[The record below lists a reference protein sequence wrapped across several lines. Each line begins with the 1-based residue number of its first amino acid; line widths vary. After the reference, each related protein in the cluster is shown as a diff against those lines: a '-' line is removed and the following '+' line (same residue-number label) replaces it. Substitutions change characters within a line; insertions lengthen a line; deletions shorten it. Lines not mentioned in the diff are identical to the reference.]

1 MQGLTPMMQ
10 QYFAIKEQHKD
21 HVLFY
26 RLGDFY
32 EMFFDDAIKI
42 SKELELTLTGR
53 DCGLSER
60 APMCGIPHHAA
71 DNYVARLIRKG
82 YKVAICEQMESPA
95 AAKGVVSREVVRV
108 ITPGTLMENN
118 LLEEDSNNYLCSIAL
133 SPDACGLV
141 FTDISTGEAIA
152 VELSKNDDDAII
164 GELARYT
171 PREVVFPKEFVDRKN
186 IAKYMRERLF
196 CTADLLDDEVFEYD
210 TAKQRV
216 EKHFGCTLEKLDLNG
231 RPCST
236 VAMGAML
243 AYLAETQKTGIERLC
258 TVTIAEENRYMAL
271 DITTRQNLEL
281 LCTMRQKEKRGSL
294 LWVLDKTKTPM
305 GKRLIKNWIIQPLVN
320 PTEID
325 KRLNA
330 VEEFYKKEMLCADI
344 ADELSGVYDVERLI
358 TRIVYG
364 SATPREYKALG
375 QAISHFPAIKAHL
388 AGVKS
393 QSLKHIYRD
402 IDEMPDLYALLESA
416 VVDEPPVSI
425 KDGGVIRDGYNKD
438 LDVLR
443 GLMSNVH
450 SVLSELEQRER
461 EKTGI
466 KNLKIS
472 FNKIFGYYLEV
483 TRSYQQLVP
492 EHYIRKQTLANCE
505 RYITQEL
512 KELEER
518 ITSAREQAITLETTL
533 FSQIREQTI
542 CTLHRIQRSA
552 GAIARLDIF
561 AGLAR
566 VALDNGYVRPNICTS
581 DELSITE
588 GRHPMVERILGDSM
602 FVPNEVQ
609 LDCRE
614 NQIAVITGPNMAG
627 KSTYMR
633 QVAIIVIMAQ
643 LGSFVPAKSAR
654 IGVVDGVYTRIGASD
669 DLTAGQSTFMVEMC
683 EVANIL
689 KNATK
694 NSLVILDEIGRGTS
708 TYDGMSIARAVIEYI
723 ADPKRL
729 GAKTLFATHYHELTE
744 MEAQITC
751 VKNYNIVAKKRGED
765 IIFLRKI
772 VRGGA
777 DDSYGIEV
785 SRLAGVPQ
793 WIISRAR
800 KVLADLESSKPVR
813 QASISGRKVAINS
826 EDIQIE
832 FKTEDSQLKT
842 RLESINPD
850 TLSPLEAQQLL
861 YELKAIA
868 DSEKA

>member
-10 QYFAIKEQHKD
+10 QYFAIKEQHKE
-21 HVLFY
+21 HVLLY

-60 APMCGIPHHAA
+60 APMCGVPHHAL

-82 YKVAICEQMESPA
+82 YKVAICEQMEDPS
-95 AAKGVVSREVVRV
+95 AAKGVVAREVVRV

-118 LLEEDSNNYLCSIAL
+118 LLEEDSNNYLCAIAL
-133 SPDACGLV
+133 VGDGCGLV

-152 VELSKNDDDAII
+152 VELSKNDDDSII

-171 PREVVFPKEFVDRKN
+171 PREVVFQKEFVDRRN

-196 CTADLLDDEVFEYD
+196 CTADLLDDDAFEYIA
-210 TAKQRV
+210 AKGRV
-216 EKHFGCTLEKLDLNG
+216 EAHFSGELDKLGLEARPGCT
-231 RPCST
+231 S
-236 VAMGAML
+236 AMGAML
-243 AYLAETQKTGIERLC
+243 SYLAETQKTGLERLC
-258 TVTIAEENRYMAL
+258 TITIAEENRYMAL
-271 DITTRQNLEL
+271 DASTRQNLEL
-281 LCTMRQKEKRGSL
+281 LVTLRQKEKRGSL

-305 GKRLIKNWIIQPLVN
+305 GKRLIKNWIVQPLVN

-330 VEEFYKKEMLCADI
+330 VEELYKNELLCADI
-344 ADELSGVYDVERLI
+344 AAELSGVYDVERLI

-364 SATPREYKALG
+364 SATPREYKALE
-375 QAISHFPAIKAHL
+375 QAISHFPAVKRHL
-388 AGVKS
+388 AGAKA
-393 QSLKHIYRD
+393 QGLKQVFRD
-402 IDEMPDLYALLESA
+402 IDELEDLCGLLSSTI
-416 VVDEPPVSI
+416 VDEPPVSM
-425 KDGGVIRDGYNKD
+425 KDGGVIREGYNAD

-443 GLMSNVH
+443 GLMGNAH
-450 SVLSELEQRER
+450 GVLSELEQRER
-461 EKTGI
+461 ESTGI

-472 FNKIFGYYLEV
+472 YNKVFGYYMEV

-492 EHYIRKQTLANCE
+492 EHYIRKQTLVNCE

-518 ITSAREQAITLETTL
+518 IISAREQAITLENTL
-533 FSQIREQTI
+533 FAQVREQTI
-542 CTLHRIQRSA
+542 AKLHRIQRSGA
-552 GAIARLDIF
+552 AIARLDIF

-566 VALDNGYVRPNICTS
+566 VALDNGYVRPDVCIS
-581 DELSITE
+581 DELVITE
-588 GRHPMVERILGDSM
+588 GRHPMVERILEDAM
-602 FVPNEVQ
+602 FVPNDLQ

-633 QVAIIVIMAQ
+633 QAAIIVIMAQ

-654 IGVVDGVYTRIGASD
+654 IGVVDGVFTRIGASD
-669 DLTAGQSTFMVEMC
+669 DLTGGQSTFMVEMC
-683 EVANIL
+683 EVASIL

-694 NSLVILDEIGRGTS
+694 NSLIILDEIGRGTS

-723 ADPKRL
+723 ADPKKL
-729 GAKTLFATHYHELTE
+729 GAKTLFATHYHELSE
-744 MEAQITC
+744 MEGQSSC

-793 WIISRAR
+793 WIINRAR
-800 KVLADLESSKPVR
+800 KVLADLESANPVR
-813 QASISGRKVAINS
+813 QASISGRRAAEAA
-826 EDIQIE
+826 EDIQIRFHSE
-832 FKTEDSQLKT
+832 ESKLKT
-842 RLESINPD
+842 RLDSINPD

-861 YELKAIA
+861 YELKAMA
-868 DSEKA
+868 DSGKS

>member
-10 QYFAIKEQHKD
+10 QYFTIKEQHKD

-32 EMFFDDAIKI
+32 EMFFDDAVEI

-60 APMCGIPHHAA
+60 APMCGVPHHAV
-71 DNYVARLIRKG
+71 DNYVAKLIRKG
-82 YKVAICEQMESPA
+82 YKVAICEQMEDPS

-108 ITPGTLMENN
+108 ITPGTLVENN

-133 SPDACGLV
+133 SGSVCGLV

-152 VELSKNDDDAII
+152 VELSKNSDEAII
-164 GELARYT
+164 SELARYT
-171 PREVVFPKEFVDRKN
+171 PREVVFQKAFVDRKG
-186 IAKYMRERLF
+186 IAKYMRERLL
-196 CTADLLDDEVFEYD
+196 CTADLLDDECFEYIS
-210 TAKQRV
+210 AAERL
-216 EKHFGCTLEKLDLNG
+216 EKHFGRTLEELELEG
-231 RPCST
+231 RPCCIS
-236 VAMGAML
+236 AMGAML

-271 DITTRQNLEL
+271 DTATRQNLEL

-305 GKRLIKNWIIQPLVN
+305 GKRLIKNWIVQPLVN

-330 VEEFYKKEMLCADI
+330 VEELYKNEMLCADI

-364 SATPREYKALG
+364 NATPREYKALS
-375 QAISHFPAIKAHL
+375 QAIAHFPAVKTHL
-388 AGVKS
+388 AGIKS
-393 QSLKHIYRD
+393 QSLKSVYND
-402 IDEMPDLYALLESA
+402 IDEMLDLYALLERA
-416 VVDEPPVSI
+416 VVDEPPVSM
-425 KDGGVIRDGYNKD
+425 KDGGVICEGYNAD

-443 GLMSNVH
+443 GLMSNAH
-450 SVLSELEQRER
+450 GVLSELEQSER

-466 KNLKIS
+466 KNLKIGY
-472 FNKIFGYYLEV
+472 NKIFGYYMEV

-518 ITSAREQAITLETTL
+518 ITSAREQAIALESTL
-533 FSQIREQTI
+533 FAQVREQTV

-552 GAIARLDIF
+552 SAIARLDIF

-566 VALDNGYVRPNICTS
+566 VALDNGFIRPNVCTL
-581 DELSITE
+581 DEISITE
-588 GRHPMVERILGDSM
+588 GRHPMVEHILGDSM
-602 FVPNEVQ
+602 FVPNDVQ
-609 LDCRE
+609 LDCRD

-633 QVAIIVIMAQ
+633 QVAVIVIMAQ

-669 DLTAGQSTFMVEMC
+669 DLTGGQSTFMVEMC
-683 EVANIL
+683 EVAGIL

-694 NSLVILDEIGRGTS
+694 NSLIILDEIGRGTS

-723 ADPKRL
+723 ADPKKL
-729 GAKTLFATHYHELTE
+729 GAKTLFATHYHELSE
-744 MEAQITC
+744 MEGQISC
-751 VKNYNIVAKKRGED
+751 VKNYNIVAKKRGDD

-772 VRGGA
+772 VRGGT

-785 SRLAGVPQ
+785 SRLAGVPP
-793 WIISRAR
+793 WVISRAK
-800 KVLADLESSKPVR
+800 KVLSDLESSKPVR
-813 QASISGRKVAINS
+813 QAVISGRKAVIDS
-826 EDIQIE
+826 EDIQIR
-832 FKTEDSQLKT
+832 FQSDDSKLKN

-868 DSEKA
+868 NSGRE